1 MNASYEYGLGYS
13 CGNFDPIAGVAD
25 AINGLK
31 GTKDKLITGAVGAV
45 TSAIGSLPAL
55 IMQRVDPET
64 DLKTTKIELKAVQK
78 KAIEGDRLIARFEG
92 QLAVYEKIE
101 AQKKMNE

>member
-1 MNASYEYGLGYS
+1 MNKG
-13 CGNFDPIAGVAD
+13 GVHD
-25 AINGLK
+25 
-31 GTKDKLITGAVGAV
+31 GAVWV
-45 TSAIGSLPAL
+45 FMFSSIR
-55 IMQRVDPET
+55 IDPET